1 MIKLWLGSVG
11 GCFIGSIA
19 AMGFYLAGLPSSVQ
33 GEIDQDKMY
42 WIAGQ
47 NGLIAGVVSAAVLSA
62 LGFGKP
68 NRKELQVTGDPRSA
82 IAQRMSD
89 PALTAAEFTQLSAH
103 LVRLEELAL
112 DRQAS
117 AAPSVLASQPNP

>member
-1 MIKLWLGSVG
+1 MIKLWAGSIG

-33 GEIDQDKMY
+33 SEIDQDKMY

-47 NGLIAGVVSAAVLSA
+47 NGLIAGMISAATLSA

-68 NRKELQVTGDPRSA
+68 NRKELQVASDPRSA

-89 PALTAAEFTQLSAH
+89 PALTASEFTQLSAH

-112 DRQAS
+112 DRQAQ
-117 AAPSVLASQPNP
+117 AAPPVLASQPNP